1 MCPHFSSLKTS
12 CSSTLVKPKFSLGN
26 PMGLIYWVSSD
37 HARTGTSNVC
47 NLIVVSVHNSTSA
60 CLSTAYGWALNWFW
74 CPRVRTKA
82 LPRSMSRMRKLT
94 YLGRVRNL
102 KSKYSSWSIS
112 RRECGKGVKH
122 METVVWEKY
131 LTQCESVVY
140 FEFYLGTL
148 MPQLGFI
155 RPPKDRAR

>member
-12 CSSTLVKPKFSLGN
+12 CGSTLVKPKFSLGN
-26 PMGLIYWVSSD
+26 PMGIIYWVSSD

-60 CLSTAYGWALNWFW
+60 CLSTADSWALNWFW
-74 CPRVRTKA
+74 PFRDRCLGRENWP
-82 LPRSMSRMRKLT
+82 

-102 KSKYSSWSIS
+102 KSKYYSWSIS

-122 METVVWEKY
+122 MEAVVWEKY

-148 MPQLGFI
+148 LPQLGFI
-155 RPPKDRAR
+155 RPANDSAR